1 MKGGRQMMHVP
12 FLSCRTLKPHGIFVL
27 AAVISVLLIGCQIT
41 LISEYDE
48 QIDQSA
54 TALQKGMD
62 TLLTELAAQSDSPGP
77 SYFNSFDSFYAEL
90 FVDLRSLLIRAQSHP
105 KNSLTE
111 KQIQLMIKNLELFQ
125 KSHMET
131 AEANGT
137 IAPEA
142 LMIHRDLFNQG
153 WKAIIELEIAKKRGE
168 G

>member
-1 MKGGRQMMHVP
+1 MHIP
-12 FLSCRTLKPHGIFVL
+12 FLSCRTLKPHRIVVL
-27 AAVISVLLIGCQIT
+27 VAVISTLLIGCQIT

-48 QIDQSA
+48 QIDRSA
-54 TALQKGMD
+54 TELQKSMD
-62 TLLTELAAQSDSPGP
+62 RFLTELAVLSDSPG
-77 SYFNSFDSFYAEL
+77 SLNYSSFDNFYSEL

-125 KSHMET
+125 KSHIET
-131 AEANGT
+131 AEANET

-153 WKAIIELEIAKKRGE
+153 WKAIIELEITKKRGE